1 MSQEPS
7 STAQGGGSADAASS
21 AGGASRPAALRAIF
35 DAVADLP
42 AAEVEAAIRARC
54 GEDEQL
60 AAEALGLVL
69 SDRRAAVVLDE
80 PSAAIGLGD
89 AARSVAPMAQ
99 IPGFATLSLLGEGG
113 FARVYVAEQ
122 LATRRTVALK
132 VMASSIA
139 GESARQRF
147 DREVQVLARFD
158 HPGIARLFEAGV
170 YAGPDGVETPYFAME
185 LVNGSPLTRYARWAG
200 LEVRAILQLMAEV
213 ADAVGHAHTRAIVHR
228 DLKPANILVDTHGRP
243 KVLDFGLALA
253 RPEQGPASGPPHEAG
268 APDTTGSTGMA
279 LSARL
284 VGTIAYMAPEQL
296 AGDMTAICR
305 ATDVHALGVMLY
317 EMLSGSHPLQLA
329 GLLPH
334 EAALKATGQPL
345 PPLGSVNPRFRGDIE
360 AIVSKA
366 TARRPED
373 RYASAADLRDDLIR
387 HLNLQ
392 PTLARP
398 LPAYARATRFINR
411 HRLLSSAAGLVLACG
426 AAALA
431 ALHQAE
437 VQARAGRELAE
448 RTARETINTVLEGLS
463 GVAGAIEP
471 RARLLEQLLRNTE
484 HFEQVLPNDRD
495 AMLTRARVLEGM
507 GDLLQESGMFAS
519 ASRHRERAFQIISRL
534 AERRPDDLDLQA
546 HLSIAMVKR
555 GDILGEMGDREGS
568 IPWYRKAL
576 AVDERLHAADPQ
588 RRWFAD
594 NLCYSYERLGVLHLQ
609 RMELTEAEDLL
620 SRRLTL
626 AERLLDR
633 NPAEEKSIRNLGF
646 AHAYMASVHAARARW
661 PQARADGIKAIE
673 LFTGLWQRRPA
684 NRDHTRDLIMVNS
697 IYAEVLRAEA
707 ADSADAWAPLRRAAE
722 LADALY
728 LAEDHSPQIAGI
740 LLSTYAN
747 LAEYLL
753 RMNELDEAS
762 AAAHRVLTVG
772 ESLRQRSSGDPSV
785 TPGSPDPFMARARTV
800 LEHAAARSASGQA
813 ESGLGVRD
821 PQVGSDDGVDLWPW
835 DVISPWGRFM
845 RQAPRPAPSAESSLN
860 APPGR
865 SAEQAGPF
873 PDADDTNHP
882 GDRTESAAAH
892 GAAGHRRGGPRRNHR
907 P

>member
-1 MSQEPS
+1 
-7 STAQGGGSADAASS
+7 
-21 AGGASRPAALRAIF
+21 
-35 DAVADLP
+35 
-42 AAEVEAAIRARC
+42 
-54 GEDEQL
+54 
-60 AAEALGLVL
+60 
-69 SDRRAAVVLDE
+69 
-80 PSAAIGLGD
+80 
-89 AARSVAPMAQ
+89 
-99 IPGFATLSLLGEGG
+99 
-113 FARVYVAEQ
+113 
-122 LATRRTVALK
+122 
-132 VMASSIA
+132 
-139 GESARQRF
+139 
-147 DREVQVLARFD
+147 
-158 HPGIARLFEAGV
+158 
-170 YAGPDGVETPYFAME
+170 
-185 LVNGSPLTRYARWAG
+185 
-200 LEVRAILQLMAEV
+200 
-213 ADAVGHAHTRAIVHR
+213 
-228 DLKPANILVDTHGRP
+228 
-243 KVLDFGLALA
+243 
-253 RPEQGPASGPPHEAG
+253 
-268 APDTTGSTGMA
+268 
-279 LSARL
+279 
-284 VGTIAYMAPEQL
+284 
-296 AGDMTAICR
+296 
-305 ATDVHALGVMLY
+305 
-317 EMLSGSHPLQLA
+317 
-329 GLLPH
+329 
-334 EAALKATGQPL
+334 
-345 PPLGSVNPRFRGDIE
+345 
-360 AIVSKA
+360 
-366 TARRPED
+366 
-373 RYASAADLRDDLIR
+373 
-387 HLNLQ
+387 
-392 PTLARP
+392 
-398 LPAYARATRFINR
+398 
-411 HRLLSSAAGLVLACG
+411 
-426 AAALA
+426 
-431 ALHQAE
+431 
-437 VQARAGRELAE
+437 
-448 RTARETINTVLEGLS
+448 
-463 GVAGAIEP
+463 VAGAIEP

-661 PQARADGIKAIE
+661 PQARAD
-673 LFTGLWQRRPA
+673 
-684 NRDHTRDLIMVNS
+684 
-697 IYAEVLRAEA
+697 
-707 ADSADAWAPLRRAAE
+707 
-722 LADALY
+722 
-728 LAEDHSPQIAGI
+728 HSPQIAGI